1 MLTALADELVGFGP
15 FSVVSVHD
23 SVSEPWRPMRA
34 LVDDPDTLTN
44 RVDRVRAALATSGGR
59 APEEIDLRVAAS
71 VAHLGL
77 VARLLA
83 PMIGVRTLGYPAV
96 WSLDDLA
103 WQDELGGP
111 YPLSVAS
118 GHAAGRPAVEAIT
131 EAFGRFDV
139 SPKVLWGNAGSAANS
154 AAQQIVRAR
163 PELAGEARN
172 AADDVLKDPRVDGGV
187 LRSGP
192 GFRRQ
197 SCCLIYQLAGDR
209 AACCGD
215 CVLLTPPAADRMP
228 DARY

>member
-1 MLTALADELVGFGP
+1 VLSALTDELAEFGP

-23 SVSEPWRPMRA
+23 SVVEPWLPMQV
-34 LVDDPDTLTN
+34 LVDDPDALAN
-44 RVDRVRAALATSGGR
+44 RVDRVRAALAASGR
-59 APEEIDLRVAAS
+59 RDPQDIDRRVAAS

-83 PMIGVRTLGYPAV
+83 PMIGVRALGYPAA

-103 WQDELGGP
+103 WQDALGGP

-118 GHAAGRPAVEAIT
+118 GHTAGRPPVEAIT

-139 SPKVLWGNAGSAANS
+139 SLKVLWGNVGSAVNS
-154 AAQQIVRAR
+154 AAQQIGRAR
-163 PELAGEARN
+163 PDLVGAARN

-187 LRSGP
+187 LRSGTA
-192 GFRRQ
+192 FRRQ

-209 AACCGD
+209 SVCCGD
-215 CVLLTPPAADRMP
+215 CVLL
-228 DARY
+228 

>member
-1 MLTALADELVGFGP
+1 MLTALADELAEFGP
-15 FSVVSVHD
+15 FFVVSIHD
-23 SVSEPWRPMRA
+23 SVSEPWRPMRR
-34 LVDDPDTLTN
+34 LVDDPHTLTN
-44 RVDRVRAALATSGGR
+44 RVDRVRAALAASAR
-59 APEEIDLRVAAS
+59 RDPEDIDRRVAAS

-83 PMIGVRTLGYPAV
+83 PMIGFRALGYPVV

-118 GHAAGRPAVEAIT
+118 GHTAGAPAVEAIT

-139 SPKVLWGNAGSAANS
+139 SPKVLWGNVGSAANS
-154 AAQQIVRAR
+154 AAQQIGRAR
-163 PELAGEARN
+163 SALAGAARD
-172 AADDVLKDPRVDGGV
+172 AADDVLADPRVDGGV

-192 GFRRQ
+192 AFRRQ

-215 CVLLTPPAADRMP
+215 CVLL
-228 DARY
+228 